1 MDLDQALSG
10 IDKLL
15 KSQELTFAFVGV
27 APALAIV
34 YTAFSGART
43 LWSGGRSG
51 KKYGGRRERES
62 AWLAIRR
69 VEHLL
74 VTSSS
79 HSSNLAAATE
89 SPESTL
95 SPLTSG
101 LLLIALS
108 RLRSYAEA
116 RLPEHS
122 LLRLGVLSDIADLE
136 SPELGREE
144 KLRVVERMWRS
155 WGGVLG
161 WGRIG
166 QL

>member
-27 APALAIV
+27 APALALV
-34 YTAFSGART
+34 YAALSGART

-51 KKYGGRRERES
+51 KKYGGRREREG
-62 AWLAIRR
+62 AWIAIRR

-74 VTSSS
+74 VTSPGES
-79 HSSNLAAATE
+79 AT
-89 SPESTL
+89 STNKDAEAHL

-101 LLLIALS
+101 LLLIALA
-108 RLRSYAEA
+108 RLRSYAEM

-122 LLRLGVLSDIADLE
+122 LLRAGVLSDVADLE
-136 SPELGREE
+136 SPELGRAE
-144 KLRVVERMWRS
+144 KLRIVERMWRS

-161 WGRIG
+161 WSRIG